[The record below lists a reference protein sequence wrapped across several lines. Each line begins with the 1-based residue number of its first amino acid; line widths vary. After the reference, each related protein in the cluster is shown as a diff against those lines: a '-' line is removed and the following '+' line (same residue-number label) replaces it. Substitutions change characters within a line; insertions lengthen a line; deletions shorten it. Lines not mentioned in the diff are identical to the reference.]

1 MQPTPV
7 SRDAPSRPALTP
19 AEYEARINAAYAA
32 KGISP
37 EERAV
42 IEARERPKVMDYM
55 VKITA
60 MLKKDSKGR

>member
-1 MQPTPV
+1 MQQAPA
-7 SRDAPSRPALTP
+7 SRGAPSRPALTP

-55 VKITA
+55 VKLTA
-60 MLKKDSKGR
+60 MLKKGSKSR